1 MYFDF
6 LKLAFS
12 VPWVASTRLF
22 NSPCIILK
30 GSGRAFSVSAILFS
44 SDAQRGH
51 DVSSF
56 SPLLDANDHPFSLLP
71 LPSPPLPSPLS
82 LPVTPD

>member
-12 VPWVASTRLF
+12 VPWVARTRLF
-22 NSPCIILK
+22 NSPYIILK
-30 GSGRAFSVSAILFS
+30 GSGRAFSVSGILFS
-44 SDAQRGH
+44 SDAQRRY

-56 SPLLDANDHPFSLLP
+56 SPLLLANDHPFSLPTLP
-71 LPSPPLPSPLS
+71 FPFS
-82 LPVTPD
+82 LPITPD